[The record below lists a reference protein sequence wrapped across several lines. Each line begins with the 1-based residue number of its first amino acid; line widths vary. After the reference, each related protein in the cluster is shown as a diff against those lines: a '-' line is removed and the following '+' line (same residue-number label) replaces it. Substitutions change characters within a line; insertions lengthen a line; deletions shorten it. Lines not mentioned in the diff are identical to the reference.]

1 MLSSCLVLGCAVSSF
16 IYRRQEKDR
25 YQTLIFILAI
35 TAASAIG
42 LASGVCA
49 NLVML
54 GLIPWALCLS
64 MLFTS
69 ILHWL
74 VKRYNKRQNHIIYE
88 GDEKEVLQPQ

>member
-25 YQTLIFILAI
+25 YQTLIFVVAI
-35 TAASAIG
+35 TAASTIG

-64 MLFTS
+64 MLFSS

-74 VKRYNKRQNHIIYE
+74 VKRYSRRQIYIIYE
-88 GDEKEVLQPQ
+88 VDENEVLQPQ